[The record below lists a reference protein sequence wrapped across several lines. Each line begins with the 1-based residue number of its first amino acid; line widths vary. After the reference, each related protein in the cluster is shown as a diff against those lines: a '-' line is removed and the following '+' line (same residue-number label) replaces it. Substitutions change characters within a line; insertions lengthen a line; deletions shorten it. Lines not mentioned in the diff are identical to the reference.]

1 MSDTYNRWRSI
12 SALSWGTGRRG
23 GGSVTHSSCY
33 LHQRIE
39 VQKKNKKMGKTKK
52 RREREREEKK
62 KQLNILCKKPTADKG
77 SVTLRYIYIYK
88 EAEPLTL
95 PQNTVPAA
103 FLIQTR
109 DMHILPHENA
119 KNTCNYLQITK

>member
-1 MSDTYNRWRSI
+1 MTLTTDGDLYQ
-12 SALSWGTGRRG
+12 LCHGGQEGGG

-52 RREREREEKK
+52 RRERERGKK
-62 KQLNILCKKPTADKG
+62 QQLNILCKKPTADKG